1 MTGLAERDALKEAR
15 QWVRQNQKPGAFP
28 ELPPLLEKRRLEY
41 GIPDGAFSMHAMYGR
56 ILVWQIAVDES
67 DTYKGTS
74 ILKADQT
81 KVREQFSAPTG
92 IIISAGLEA
101 LDCLRANGS
110 DLGHKV
116 AFVRLSPYTFEVDR
130 VGRGIPQ
137 ELVILQAGDLIADY
151 DLMGNI
157 RDGRSRVLQEGTTHL
172 YHDVMSG
179 KTWKQNDPALE
190 PDY

>member
-1 MTGLAERDALKEAR
+1 MNGLAERDALREAR

-28 ELPPLLEKRRLEY
+28 DLPPLLEKRRLEY

-56 ILVWQIAVDES
+56 ILVWQIAADES
-67 DTYKGTS
+67 DTYKNTM
-74 ILKADQT
+74 ILKADVT

-92 IIISAGLEA
+92 IIISAGLSA
-101 LDCLRANGS
+101 LDYLRANGS

-116 AFVRLSPYTFEVDR
+116 AFVRLSPYVFEVDR

-151 DLMGNI
+151 DLMDSVRKGESQVVQ
-157 RDGRSRVLQEGTTHL
+157 DKSTHL
-172 YHDVMSG
+172 YRDAG
-179 KTWKQNDPALE
+179 GYLWKQNDPALE

>member
-1 MTGLAERDALKEAR
+1 MKLEERDALKEAR

-28 ELPPLLEKRRLEY
+28 ELPPLLEARRLEY
-41 GIPDGAFSMHAMYGR
+41 GIPDGAFAMHAMYGR
-56 ILVWQIAVDES
+56 ILVWQIPTDEG
-67 DTYKGTS
+67 DTFKGTV
-74 ILKADQT
+74 IIKADVT
-81 KVREQFSAPTG
+81 KNREQFSAPKG
-92 IIISAGLEA
+92 IIVSAGLSA

-137 ELVILQAGDLIADY
+137 ELVILQAGDLIADF
-151 DLMGNI
+151 DLMDSVRAGT
-157 RDGRSRVLQEGTTHL
+157 SAVTLEGVTHL
-172 YHDVMSG
+172 YRDVAAN